1 MYALQPNTIL
11 DKGKYRILRVI
22 EEGGLEITYLAAY
35 NDEFKS
41 CIKYN
46 IECNKVVIKEFFV
59 KDLCGR
65 SRRTN
70 DVIFTANDVRADFNQ
85 MRNTFLLDAN
95 KNMDVI
101 DTFKENGTAYYVKK
115 YIENEE
121 FDTFGNQT
129 QIKPKDDKST
139 KEDFNS
145 SLSGKERKGRFF
157 TTKNKKQIAKFGA
170 IALLVIFVMLCWV
183 GQDDDELDDDYYTS
197 QSTDS
202 NDISRNIKSDD
213 GGDVTVDS
221 VNAFEKN
228 VTKVVMSD
236 DVSFVVK
243 ADSIVTLGN
252 KFRLTYTLNNAES
265 DNLQLPIESMPSD
278 LTIAHG
284 PYVSTGKSI
293 SIKDGVEHRSS
304 SVTYGYMLVPK
315 KEGLITI
322 PSAKAVLN
330 DGKILQ
336 SNTLE
341 INVVKGD

>member
-1 MYALQPNTIL
+1 MYALQANTIL
-11 DKGKYRILRVI
+11 AQGKYRILRVI
-22 EEGGLEITYLAAY
+22 EEGSLEITYLAIYNAGLNYNNAY
-35 NDEFKS
+35 
-41 CIKYN
+41 
-46 IECNKVVIKEFFV
+46 NKVVIKEFFI

-85 MRNTFLLDAN
+85 MRNTFLYDAN
-95 KNMDVI
+95 KNKDVI

-115 YIENEE
+115 YIENEV

-129 QIKPKDDKST
+129 QSDANGSELMKKDLETSFSNNEGKTQYFTSEKIKT
-139 KEDFNS
+139 
-145 SLSGKERKGRFF
+145 
-157 TTKNKKQIAKFGA
+157 IAKFGM
-170 IALLVIFVMLCWV
+170 IAFLVIFVVLYWV
-183 GQDDDELDDDYYTS
+183 GQDDDKLDDDYTF
-197 QSTDS
+197 QSKNS

-315 KEGLITI
+315 KEGLIII
-322 PSAKAVLN
+322 PSAKAILN
-330 DGKILQ
+330 DGKVLQ

>member
-11 DKGKYRILRVI
+11 AKGKYRILRVI

-121 FDTFGNQT
+121 FDTLGNQT
-129 QIKPKDDKST
+129 QIITKDDKST
-139 KEDFNS
+139 KEEFKS
-145 SLSGKERKGRFF
+145 SFSDKERKDRFF

-202 NDISRNIKSDD
+202 NDISSYDN
-213 GGDVTVDS
+213 GDLTVDS
-221 VNAFEKN
+221 VNISEKN
-228 VTKVVMSD
+228 VTDVVMSE
-236 DVSFVVK
+236 DVSFVVE

-252 KFRLTYTLNNAES
+252 IFRLKYILNNAES
-265 DNLQLPIESMPSD
+265 DNIQMPTESLSSDFIIE
-278 LTIAHG
+278 HG
-284 PYVSTGKSI
+284 PYTSTSQSI
-293 SIKDGVEHRSS
+293 TIKEGIKHKSS
-304 SVTYGYMLVPK
+304 SITYGYMLIPK

-330 DGKILQ
+330 DGKILL
-336 SNTLE
+336 SNTFE

>member
-1 MYALQPNTIL
+1 MYALQVNTIL
-11 DKGKYRILRVI
+11 AQGKYRILRVI
-22 EEGGLEITYLAAY
+22 EEGSLEITYLAVYNAGLNYNNAY
-35 NDEFKS
+35 
-41 CIKYN
+41 
-46 IECNKVVIKEFFV
+46 NKVVIKEFFI

-85 MRNTFLLDAN
+85 MRNTFLYDAN
-95 KNMDVI
+95 KNKDVI

-115 YIENEE
+115 YIENEV

-129 QIKPKDDKST
+129 QSDANGSELMKKDLETSFSNNEGKTQYFTSEKIKM
-139 KEDFNS
+139 
-145 SLSGKERKGRFF
+145 
-157 TTKNKKQIAKFGA
+157 IAKFGM
-170 IALLVIFVMLCWV
+170 IAFLVIFVVHYWV
-183 GQDDDELDDDYYTS
+183 GQDDDKLDDDYTF
-197 QSTDS
+197 QSKNS

-221 VNAFEKN
+221 VDAFEKN
-228 VTKVVMSD
+228 ETKVVMSD

-284 PYVSTGKSI
+284 PYVSTSKSI

-315 KEGLITI
+315 KEGLIII

-330 DGKILQ
+330 DGKVLQ

>member
-11 DKGKYRILRVI
+11 AQGKYKILRVI
-22 EEGGLEITYLAAY
+22 EEGSLEITYLAVY
-35 NDEFKS
+35 NAGLN
-41 CIKYN
+41 YN
-46 IECNKVVIKEFFV
+46 NGYNKVVIKEFFI
-59 KDLCGR
+59 KDLSGR

-85 MRNTFLLDAN
+85 MRNTFLYDAN
-95 KNMDVI
+95 KNKDVI

-115 YIENEE
+115 YIENEV

-129 QIKPKDDKST
+129 QSDANGSGLMKKDLETSFSDN
-139 KEDFNS
+139 E
-145 SLSGKERKGRFF
+145 GKTQYF
-157 TTKNKKQIAKFGA
+157 TSENMKMIAKFGM
-170 IALLVIFVMLCWV
+170 IAFLVIFVALYWV
-183 GQDDDELDDDYYTS
+183 GLDDDKLDDDYTS
-197 QSTDS
+197 QSKNS

-221 VNAFEKN
+221 VDAFEKN

-315 KEGLITI
+315 KEGLIII

-330 DGKILQ
+330 DGKVLQ